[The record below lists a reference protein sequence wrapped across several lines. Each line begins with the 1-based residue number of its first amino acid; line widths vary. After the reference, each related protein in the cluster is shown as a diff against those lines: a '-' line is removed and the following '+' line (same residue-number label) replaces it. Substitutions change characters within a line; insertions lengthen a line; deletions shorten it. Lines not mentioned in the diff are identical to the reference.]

1 MINNVVGING
11 GAPIQNAQVAIPAAP
26 TPETPARVPRESFTS
41 SRIRVDNFLDLAIL
55 EVRSQETG
63 DIIRQY
69 PTERQIE
76 AFQRAAELDS
86 RRSDAAENSANNA
99 PSVSSTTQQANN
111 AVGSNISVDISSS
124 STSNTASS
132 AGTSSASGN
141 AGGNAVAQSV
151 LV

>member
-11 GAPIQNAQVAIPAAP
+11 GTPIQNAQAAIPAAP

-86 RRSDAAENSANNA
+86 RRSEAAESNANSTA
-99 PSVSSTTQQANN
+99 SVSSTTQQTNS
-111 AVGSNISVDISSS
+111 AVGSNISVDIST
-124 STSNTASS
+124 STNASAS
-132 AGTSSASGN
+132 VSTNNSSGN
-141 AGGNAVAQSV
+141 ANSNASAQSV